1 MRYLDI
7 LHARTL
13 DTKIMDNQ
21 SNFIILDNKTVTQ
34 ILQELNDNEAAIL
47 LPVIVYVLVLMV
59 FGVIGNLIVLYI
71 YKFRFRRSSS
81 RAFILCLAMLDLVT
95 CLFGIPFHVI
105 DMRYP
110 YLFVWDIPCKTV
122 CFLMTSTIF
131 SSTFIL
137 VLISIERYR
146 KICLPFEKQ
155 ISDIGT
161 KSICGGC
168 IFMGFAFSS
177 PVLMFYGATPF
188 ETNVFNVTGSECYI
202 SHTYR
207 DSIFPLVYDTVS
219 CVLFVIAT
227 CTLLVLYSRIGMTVW
242 RKGTF
247 QGYTKKYKNNESS
260 AKGSEQSKCY
270 NSDGA
275 IELSNMITRDQRHPA
290 LIKHANTFDEYSSV
304 ALRSPKLRKSLRDK
318 ATIQMDIRR
327 SSLRLKRTDSKR
339 TSNRVSLRSSFRL
352 KAKSISDDSSSESF
366 SSTLERKSKL
376 VRERLR
382 MTSNLNRK
390 QRRSLRITGMLTL
403 ITIVFVLSFL
413 PYLTISILNGIYE
426 DFWTH
431 MTSSEILLY
440 NFLLRTYF
448 VNNMANP
455 LIYSFLDEK
464 FRSEVRKMFKYSCW
478 TQC

>member
-1 MRYLDI
+1 
-7 LHARTL
+7 
-13 DTKIMDNQ
+13 MDNR
-21 SNFIILDNKTVTQ
+21 SNFIIIDNKTVAQ

-110 YLFVWDIPCKTV
+110 YLFAWDIPCKTL

-146 KICLPFEKQ
+146 KICLPFDKQ

-161 KSICGGC
+161 KSICGCC
-168 IFMGFAFSS
+168 IFMGFAISS

-188 ETNVFNVTGSECYI
+188 ETHVYNVTGYECYI
-202 SHTYR
+202 SHAYR
-207 DSIFPLVYDTVS
+207 DSIFPLIYDTAS
-219 CVLFVIAT
+219 FVLFVIST
-227 CTLLVLYSRIGMTVW
+227 FTLLVLYIKIGVTVW

-247 QGYTKKYKNNESS
+247 QGHKNKYKNNESS
-260 AKGSEQSKCY
+260 AKGSEQQSKCY

-290 LIKHANTFDEYSSV
+290 LIKHVNTFDEYSGV
-304 ALRSPKLRKSLRDK
+304 ALRSPKLRKNLRDK
-318 ATIQMDIRR
+318 TSVHMDIRR

-339 TSNRVSLRSSFRL
+339 TSNIISLRSSIRL

-390 QRRSLRITGMLTL
+390 QRRSLRITGMLTF

-413 PYLTISILNGIYE
+413 PYLTISILNGIDE
-426 DFWTH
+426 NFWTH

-464 FRSEVRKMFKYSCW
+464 FRSEVRKMFKCSC
-478 TQC
+478 